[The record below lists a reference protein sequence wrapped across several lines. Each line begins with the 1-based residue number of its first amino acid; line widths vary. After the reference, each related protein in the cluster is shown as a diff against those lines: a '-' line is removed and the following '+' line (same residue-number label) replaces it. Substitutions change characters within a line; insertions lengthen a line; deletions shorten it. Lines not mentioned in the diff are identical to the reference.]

1 MKYRAN
7 GKTTKA
13 NVYGPIFANFS
24 RKNKGEREM
33 KNQSAGL
40 VFSTSISY
48 IEKKWKREMGRLIC
62 WSCSKLFTIYR
73 GV

>member
-1 MKYRAN
+1 MEREMRCFFLLRIGEKLL
-7 GKTTKA
+7 G
-13 NVYGPIFANFS
+13 IE
-24 RKNKGEREM
+24 KNKGEREM

-48 IEKKWKREMGRLIC
+48 IEKKWKKEMRRSIC

>member
-1 MKYRAN
+1 MNDTVGSSVPMKYGAN

-33 KNQSAGL
+33 KNQSAGVDFFNINPL
-40 VFSTSISY
+40 Y
-48 IEKKWKREMGRLIC
+48 
-62 WSCSKLFTIYR
+62 
-73 GV
+73 